1 MADAGLRQR
10 LALVEERIARATAA
24 SGRSPAEVRLLLA
37 TKTVP
42 VDRIRIVLEAGY
54 TLIAEN
60 RVQELVEKAPDLADV
75 PHESHF
81 IGNLQRNKV
90 NQVLKLVTCV
100 QSVDRI
106 ALARAISD
114 RVDPVEPMDVLIQ
127 VNTSGEESKFGVSPE
142 TAVEFANE
150 VASLPGLAVK
160 GFMTIGLFST
170 DELPVRRCY
179 EMLRGIRDEVVADQ
193 SMADASELS
202 MGMSG
207 DLEWAIEEGATIV
220 RVGTAVFGER
230 ATPDSYYWPD
240 GSTP

>member
-1 MADAGLRQR
+1 MSSELLEA
-10 LALVEERIARATAA
+10 LAAVEERISRAAAR
-24 SGRSPAEVRLLLA
+24 SGRDDSDVRLLLA

-42 VDRIRIVLEAGY
+42 GERVRLVLEAGY
-54 TLIAEN
+54 TLIGEN
-60 RVQELVEKAPDLADV
+60 RVQELVDKAPTLADI
-75 PHESHF
+75 PHEAHF

-90 NQVLKLVTCV
+90 NQVLRLASCI

-106 ALARAISD
+106 SLARALSD
-114 RVDPVEPMDVLIQ
+114 RIDPSAPLDVLIQ
-127 VNTSGEESKFGVSPE
+127 VNTSGEESKFGMTPDM
-142 TAVEFANE
+142 AGDFARE
-150 VASLPGLAVK
+150 VAQLPGLRVR

-170 DELPVRRCY
+170 DEVPVRRCY

-193 SMADASELS
+193 SMADASGLS

-240 GSTP
+240 RTTP